1 MIKIFRLFRQ
11 RLLSENK
18 FSKYLLYALGEIVL
32 VVIGILIALQ
42 INTWNDTRKEK
53 KLENEY
59 YCRLLED
66 TKLDKEQISN
76 LLELAENRLK
86 ASNASVRLLLKD
98 IVNKKEVAT
107 QISLATKAIYSDFE
121 PNNSAYEDLK
131 SGANLNIIQDK
142 SIIKA
147 LNRYFN
153 KVEEL
158 KSIIMIN
165 GKHAVDVSFSHIDN
179 FDNGSV
185 LASIETGNFKTGL
198 DKDLKDKILAVPQL
212 PLSEEMKSRLL
223 NESLV
228 NVSSNTRQIE
238 LYTLMLNE
246 ILMLEQLLQSKC
258 IVQN

>member
-1 MIKIFRLFRQ
+1 
-11 RLLSENK
+11 
-18 FSKYLLYALGEIVL
+18 
-32 VVIGILIALQ
+32 
-42 INTWNDTRKEK
+42 
-53 KLENEY
+53 
-59 YCRLLED
+59 
-66 TKLDKEQISN
+66 
-76 LLELAENRLK
+76 
-86 ASNASVRLLLKD
+86 
-98 IVNKKEVAT
+98 
-107 QISLATKAIYSDFE
+107 
-121 PNNSAYEDLK
+121 
-131 SGANLNIIQDK
+131 
-142 SIIKA
+142 
-147 LNRYFN
+147 
-153 KVEEL
+153 
-158 KSIIMIN
+158 MIN